1 VLWIKEAETQLLA
14 LSKLDSQIPRLV
26 ELRDLPA
33 NSPIPV
39 VIDAVALTLDCF
51 FLPVKGSD
59 YVLAVYGQRLDRGFK
74 CLPLHVIQGDS
85 GQVNGTIGAIIS
97 TVCNRL
103 AQHGLESKYICADD
117 DLGYEELQRF
127 VITSTEAV

>member
-1 VLWIKEAETQLLA
+1 VDQKTETQLLA
-14 LSKLDSQIPRLV
+14 LSKLDGQIARLI

-39 VIDAVALTLDCF
+39 VIDAVALTPDCS

-59 YVLAVYGQRLDRGFK
+59 YAYVVYGQRLERGFK

-85 GQVNGTIGAIIS
+85 GAGQWENS
-97 TVCNRL
+97 SYHFDCL
-103 AQHGLESKYICADD
+103 
-117 DLGYEELQRF
+117 
-127 VITSTEAV
+127 